1 MVPTNDQR
9 KSENVNH
16 RRMGSTW
23 VIALM
28 AIVGASCATNAT
40 TASHRTTAP
49 APPAT
54 TTATTGVSTTTRA
67 VSVGHAQTTTGPT
80 GQSLTVTAG
89 KPEPI
94 GYSVGGPPGS
104 WVVGFI
110 LTDVGPGTFG
120 WVPSAQ
126 VTLID
131 SSGRVNSPQV
141 ETAAT
146 TATGKPAIVAVGQ
159 QLRALLIF
167 VLAPGAHPKTASFSP
182 FGTSVAPTQWSA

>member
-1 MVPTNDQR
+1 MAPTNDQR

-16 RRMGSTW
+16 RRMRSAW

-28 AIVGASCATNAT
+28 AIAGASCATNAT
-40 TASHRTTAP
+40 TATHGTT

-54 TTATTGVSTTTRA
+54 TTVTTGVSTTTHSA
-67 VSVGHAQTTTGPT
+67 VSVGHAQTATGPT

>member
-1 MVPTNDQR
+1 
-9 KSENVNH
+9 
-16 RRMGSTW
+16 MGSAW
-23 VIALM
+23 VVALM
-28 AIVGASCATNAT
+28 AIAGASCATNAA
-40 TASHRTTAP
+40 TASHGTTTP

-54 TTATTGVSTTTRA
+54 TTATTGVSTSTHSA
-67 VSVGHAQTTTGPT
+67 VSVGHAQTATSPT

-89 KPEPI
+89 KPEPV

-126 VTLID
+126 VTLVD

-141 ETAAT
+141 ETTAT

-159 QLRALLIF
+159 QLRVLLIF
-167 VLAPGAHPKTASFSP
+167 VLATGAHPKTASFAP